1 LLKNEQVAHDNTS
14 GPTTEEK
21 MKDDCSCIEDAV
33 CSIVEDI
40 DVHWDEWVRSVCEVE
55 EDCRCCECY
64 EPLPKGTT
72 AERIE
77 GWRWVEDYDREDF
90 GVEEVDPE
98 TVEVSWTCIPCSR
111 IRDDLMGKSG
121 CLVVG
126 ELRELIQECMGFD
139 YVEGEDD
146 EY

>member
-1 LLKNEQVAHDNTS
+1 
-14 GPTTEEK
+14 

-33 CSIVEDI
+33 CSIVEGVDTP
-40 DVHWDEWVRSVCEVE
+40 WDEWVCAVCEVE
-55 EDCRCCECY
+55 EDRRCCECD
-64 EPLPKGTT
+64 ELLPKGTI

-77 GWRWVEDYDREDF
+77 GWKWMEDD
-90 GVEEVDPE
+90 EEPYTDLEKKDSE
-98 TVEVSWTCIPCSR
+98 TVEVSYTCIPCSR

-126 ELRELIQECMGFD
+126 ELRELIQGCMGFD
-139 YVEGEDD
+139 YVEGEEND